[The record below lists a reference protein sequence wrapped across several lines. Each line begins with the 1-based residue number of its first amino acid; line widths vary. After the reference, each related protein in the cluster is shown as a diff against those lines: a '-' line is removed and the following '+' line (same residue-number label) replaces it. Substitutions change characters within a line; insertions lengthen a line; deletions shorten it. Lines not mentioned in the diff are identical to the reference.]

1 MLCFTD
7 ADTVVP
13 PTWVRDHCRHYSV
26 ATKSTV
32 VGVGGPLEPL
42 EPGLRHRVCFRLLSD
57 WWYRLSW
64 PLGFVQQ
71 PGPNC
76 SVRRTAF
83 ERVGGFDE
91 SLPFLED
98 TDLSLRLRREGEVV
112 YDREC
117 AVRTSVRRQERE
129 GYGRLFLTYAR
140 GYLAYLLPGRSPSA
154 TYFSAWLVLS
164 RARNADVDRLDHR
177 VEKRRP
183 EPVPTAT
190 GIRSGSSP
198 DTLDHYSRHS
208 PLCSSLSSKVQN
220 RSDERSIESHGS
232 TLKRRSGSNGWPNS
246 RPTTAQFPSTSSAT
260 STDCHLPAARAS
272 TVNDFASAD
281 HRHSTLS

>member
-1 MLCFTD
+1 MSPGTNPKKTASGPARARNRGAKQASGDVLCFTD

-57 WWYRLSW
+57 WWDRLSW

-154 TYFSAWLVLS
+154 TYF
-164 RARNADVDRLDHR
+164 
-177 VEKRRP
+177 
-183 EPVPTAT
+183 
-190 GIRSGSSP
+190 
-198 DTLDHYSRHS
+198 
-208 PLCSSLSSKVQN
+208 
-220 RSDERSIESHGS
+220 
-232 TLKRRSGSNGWPNS
+232 
-246 RPTTAQFPSTSSAT
+246 
-260 STDCHLPAARAS
+260 
-272 TVNDFASAD
+272 
-281 HRHSTLS
+281 